1 MNKFMKVTSL
11 AMAACLLFA
20 GATGCKKE
28 AAQEN
33 VSSSSSDTLKI
44 FVRLK
49 NRPDCQLV
57 NQELSKITREKLGV
71 DVEFNFGYNS
81 DKIALMLAS
90 NEQMDI
96 GLDNYTTI
104 IDRARQNAFVDI
116 TDKLKSDYQKLY
128 NAIPE
133 ELWEGVKIDGRIY
146 SVPTYKEFAES
157 WVVCV
162 DKSVIAENNI
172 DVSTMDELKD
182 VEPILE
188 ALKKDPERAGF
199 EILSTSTT
207 HMNLALK
214 NKYDVI
220 TGEFVVKRDDPA
232 KIVHFMETPEYKE
245 YVYMMRD
252 WYNKGYIAKDITT
265 RTDYSS
271 YHNAGKSGM
280 TYIWHH
286 PYAEITLGWTNN
298 ADYEV
303 IPVAPITKTNTSMMS
318 TPFCIYSK
326 SKNVDKSLEFLQLWN
341 TEPAVKNMIT
351 YGIEGKH
358 YDLVDGKIK
367 RRDGAL
373 DLYKMDNAA
382 SGNMMISALLVEE
395 PDDKY
400 EQFKKFNE
408 ASIEASNL
416 GFAPDNTA
424 IKSKLAACT
433 SVVEEYNPLLCCGA
447 VDPEQYL
454 NSMIEGLKSAGMEKV
469 KEELQKQYD
478 VWRSNR

>member
-1 MNKFMKVTSL
+1 MKKFMKLIGIVTVI
-11 AMAACLLFA
+11 CLLI
-20 GATGCKKE
+20 TGISGCSNE
-28 AAQEN
+28 PAEQNAET
-33 VSSSSSDTLKI
+33 SDTLKI

-49 NRPDCQLV
+49 NRPDCELV
-57 NQELSKITREKLGV
+57 NQELSKITREKLGF

-96 GLDNYTTI
+96 GLENYTTI

-116 TDKLKSDYQKLY
+116 TDKVKNEYPKLY

-133 ELWEGVKIDGRIY
+133 ELWEGVKIDGKIY
-146 SVPTYKEFAES
+146 AVPTYKEFAES
-157 WVVCV
+157 WVVLV
-162 DKSVIAENNI
+162 DKKVIEENNI
-172 DVSTMDELKD
+172 DISKIKELKD
-182 VEPILE
+182 VEPILA

-207 HMNLALK
+207 HLNLALK

-220 TGEFVVKRDDPA
+220 TEEFVVKRDDPD
-232 KIVHFMETPEYKE
+232 KIVHFMETKE
-245 YVYMMRD
+245 YRDFVYLMRD

-271 YHNAGKSGM
+271 YHNAGKSGLA
-280 TYIWHH
+280 YIWHH
-286 PYAEITLGWTNN
+286 PYAEISLGWTNN

-303 IPVAPITKTNTSMMS
+303 IPVAPIIKTNTSMMA

-326 SKNVDKSLEFLQLWN
+326 SKNVDKALAFLELWN
-341 TEPAVKNMIT
+341 TDPQVKNMIT

-358 YDLVDGKIK
+358 YDLVDGKVK
-367 RRDGAL
+367 RREGAL

-382 SGNMMISALLVEE
+382 SGNMMISALLVDE

-400 EQFKKFNE
+400 EKFKVFNE
-408 ASIEASNL
+408 SAIEASNL
-416 GFAPDNTA
+416 GFACDTTPV
-424 IKSKLAACT
+424 KSKLAACAGVL
-433 SVVEEYNPLLCCGA
+433 SEYNPLLCCGA
-447 VDPEQYL
+447 VDPDQYL
-454 NSMIEGLKSAGMEKV
+454 DAMLQGLKNAGVEDV
-469 KEELQKQYD
+469 KAELQKQYD
-478 VWRSNR
+478 AWRKNK